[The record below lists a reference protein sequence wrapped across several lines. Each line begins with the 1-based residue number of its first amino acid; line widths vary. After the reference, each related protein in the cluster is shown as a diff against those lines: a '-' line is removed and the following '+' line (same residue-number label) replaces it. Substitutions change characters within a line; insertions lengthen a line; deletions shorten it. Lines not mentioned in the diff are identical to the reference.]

1 MQKDISEK
9 SSFIIK
15 SLLYNSIHNVGL
27 ARYNQ
32 VQPLS
37 SESRHQKKST
47 MSLEKPNQTPT
58 LNPKFRA

>member
-1 MQKDISEK
+1 MQKNISEK

-47 MSLEKPNQTPT
+47 MSLENLGSSQK
-58 LNPKFRA
+58 LVD